1 MAGRGWLL
9 DAFKGL
15 GCLLIVVHHL
25 AFYGPMADVV
35 AQAWP
40 DLMEWLADHGRLAVQ
55 VFLVCGGYLSA
66 NSLGRW
72 GRLTA
77 SDCLNL
83 SLRRYGRLA
92 IPLLAALSLTVLVT
106 EWLRPWFD
114 HDALSPSPEIGQS
127 LAHVFF
133 LQHLW
138 GMDGLS
144 AGVWYAAID
153 LQLYVSALLL
163 TWWAQRAQ
171 TSWPRISM
179 QTWLCVCWTVLV
191 AASWWWWNR
200 HAQLDDLNLYF
211 FGAYGL
217 GWLAFSLRQA
227 DRRVSGTLLMV
238 LLAGVALA
246 LEPRWQVLTACAIA
260 IALIQAPDHGLN
272 AQVHEGGP
280 VRAAVHWL
288 SSVSYSVFVVHFAV
302 SLVVNAT
309 VTRWWPADGMANA
322 LGMLAALALSV
333 LAGAWLYE
341 QVEKPVATAQRWLA
355 WSSVFMASATLATLL
370 NGSL

>member
-40 DLMEWLADHGRLAVQ
+40 DLMDWLDEHGRLAVQ

-72 GRLTA
+72 GRLSG
-77 SDCLNL
+77 SDCLDL
-83 SLRRYGRLA
+83 SLRRYWRLA
-92 IPLLAALSLTVLVT
+92 IPLLAALSLTVLVS

-114 HDALSPSPEIGQS
+114 HAALSPSPDIGQT

-144 AGVWYAAID
+144 AGVWYVAVD

-171 TSWPRISM
+171 TRWPRFSTR
-179 QTWLCVCWTVLV
+179 TWLCVWWIALAT
-191 AASWWWWNR
+191 ASWWWWNR
-200 HAQLDDLNLYF
+200 HAALDDLNLYF

-217 GWLAFSLRQA
+217 GCMACYLRQA
-227 DRRVSGTLLMV
+227 DRRVSGTLLML
-238 LLAGVALA
+238 LLAGVAFG

-260 IALIQAPDHGLN
+260 IALIQAPTNWLN
-272 AQVHEGGP
+272 SKVNDVGP
-280 VRAAVHWL
+280 IRGAVHWL

-309 VTRWWPADGMANA
+309 VTRWWPADGVANA

-341 QVEKPVATAQRWLA
+341 QVEKTVATAQRWLA
-355 WSSVFMASATLATLL
+355 WASVFMASATLATVL